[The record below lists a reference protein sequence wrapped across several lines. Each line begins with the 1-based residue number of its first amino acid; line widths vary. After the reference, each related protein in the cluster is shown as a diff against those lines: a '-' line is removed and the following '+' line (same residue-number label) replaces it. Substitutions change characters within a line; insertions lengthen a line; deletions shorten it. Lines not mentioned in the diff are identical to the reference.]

1 MQIGTTKGTGGD
13 VLILE
18 EAAYVDPG
26 FFYETVAPLLI
37 VGMTTL
43 IGISTLTSEINFYTR
58 LFKLRD
64 CITGAPIFLSM
75 SVELACQHCKD
86 EGKATQ
92 CKHLL
97 HLVPRWQSS
106 TRHERLKTIMSDR
119 PDLIQSELSGLA
131 FDALQQCFRA
141 DDIACMMKMLPPP
154 IQWKQKVYIVVDPA
168 AGGPQSEFA
177 VVSILRDKGLITV
190 SLFMIL
196 CTVLSPCERGHGTV
210 CVHHFS
216 NLE

>member
-1 MQIGTTKGTGGD
+1 M
-13 VLILE
+13 LILE
-18 EAAYVDPG
+18 VRKHATSACTHFACSVEAPVTSLSEPAFAQEAAYVDPN

-64 CITGAPIFLSM
+64 AVTGAPIFLSI

-86 EGKATQ
+86 SGKQAE

-106 TRHERLKTIMSDR
+106 SRHERLKTIMSDR
-119 PDLIQSELSGLA
+119 PDLIQSELAGLA

-141 DDIACMMKMLPPP
+141 DDINNMMTMLPPE
-154 IQWKQKVYIVVDPA
+154 IAWKQTVYIVVDPA
-168 AGGPQSEFA
+168 AGGPQSDFA
-177 VVSILRDKGLITV
+177 ILSFIREKGLITV
-190 SLFMIL
+190 RL
-196 CTVLSPCERGHGTV
+196 PP
-210 CVHHFS
+210 
-216 NLE
+216 

>member
-1 MQIGTTKGTGGD
+1 M
-13 VLILE
+13 ILE

-64 CITGAPIFLSM
+64 DVTGAPIFLSLC
-75 SVELACQHCKD
+75 VELACQHCKD
-86 EGKATQ
+86 IGKAPE

-106 TRHERLKTIMSDR
+106 SRHERLKTIMSDR

-131 FDALQQCFRA
+131 FDALQQCFRS
-141 DDIACMMKMLPPP
+141 DDIEAMMTMQSPP
-154 IQWKQKVYIVVDPA
+154 IMWKTQVYIIIDPA
-168 AGGPQSEFA
+168 AGGPQSDFA
-177 VVSILRDKGLITV
+177 ILSMVREKGLITV
-190 SLFMIL
+190 SILFFLFILFFMI
-196 CTVLSPCERGHGTV
+196 EDR
-210 CVHHFS
+210 FS
-216 NLE
+216 LPFLPNPL